1 MRKCSL
7 AFLCM
12 SAVLLLYA
20 CGASSTAQPYTNMHT
35 VTAMSAKVAAHY
47 GETNPTITHVMAT
60 LTEGTP
66 ATAVPMNGVALT
78 GHFHKGPLVATQLSF
93 SMLADGSKVW
103 SISATDDQYSTT
115 HTEVWVD
122 YELDIRL

>member
-7 AFLCM
+7 TFLCM

-47 GETNPTITHVMAT
+47 GETNPMITHVMAT

-66 ATAVPMNGVALT
+66 ATAVPMNGVASDWTLPQRPAR
-78 GHFHKGPLVATQLSF
+78 GHPTLFFYAG
-93 SMLADGSKVW
+93 
-103 SISATDDQYSTT
+103 
-115 HTEVWVD
+115 
-122 YELDIRL
+122 